1 MTWQGSIIFCC
12 HLLVII
18 ICHLE
23 RMIVFQFHCNQI
35 YTSKPLWW
43 GFQHKLLT
51 KTKGTKHVAIHEKGK
66 QSAGD
71 GGFNVHPSIQ
81 AGGILSS

>member
-1 MTWQGSIIFCC
+1 MTWQGSISFCC
-12 HLLVII
+12 HLLVKI

-71 GGFNVHPSIQ
+71 GGFKVHPSIQ